1 MSVSSKALYVQI
13 VNELI
18 PGYGGEEARQ
28 LSKILLHTQ
37 LNIPFE
43 KILIDEAIDLDEKS
57 LKDLYQKVGLLK
69 NYEPI
74 QYVLGVAHFYGR
86 DFYVDKNVL
95 IPRQETEELVKEI
108 LIDNMREG
116 MHILDIG
123 SGSGCIGLT
132 LGLELNEGQITLLD
146 VDRNALDVSMQ
157 NASQYQLD
165 VNCLHEDV
173 LKLDTLPGEYDIIV
187 SNPPYVTEKEKLLMH
202 ANVLKHEPEKA
213 LFVLDDDPL
222 IFYQKII
229 ELSKASLNP
238 KGRLYFEINENY
250 GMEMIR
256 LCERSGCSSVKLMQ
270 DLNGKDRFIKVMFD

>member
-18 PGYGGEEARQ
+18 PGYGEEEARQ

-57 LKDLYQKVGLLK
+57 LKDLDQKVGLLK

-108 LIDNMREG
+108 LIDNMRKG

-132 LGLELNEGQITLLD
+132 LGLELNDAQITLLD
-146 VDRNALDVSMQ
+146 VDKNALDVSMK

-165 VNCLHEDV
+165 ITCLYEDV

-202 ANVLKHEPEKA
+202 ANVLNHEPEKA
-213 LFVLDDDPL
+213 LFVRDDDPL
-222 IFYQKII
+222 IFFQKII

-256 LCERSGCSSVKLMQ
+256 LCERSGCSSVKLIQ
-270 DLNGKDRFIKVMFD
+270 DLNGKDRFIKGMFD